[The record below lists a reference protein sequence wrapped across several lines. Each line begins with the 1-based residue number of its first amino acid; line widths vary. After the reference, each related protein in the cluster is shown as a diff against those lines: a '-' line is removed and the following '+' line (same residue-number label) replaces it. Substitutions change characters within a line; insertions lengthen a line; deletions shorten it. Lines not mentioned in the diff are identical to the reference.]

1 MNNAAASVQVRCDRT
16 MASVAVH
23 TFHTFDRKLPAARQN
38 RAKTQFGAVDL
49 SGIRGCAYRAPSI
62 TWLGK
67 ENEPRDISGDLRDGH
82 FHRVPATPS

>member
-62 TWLGK
+62 TSRLGTTLAAK
-67 ENEPRDISGDLRDGH
+67 ERSEENVTQSWDCRH
-82 FHRVPATPS
+82 YV